1 MISAV
6 PYFICR
12 YCQQCQSTRHRH
24 RAFSTTL
31 CNWLPARNSSYYD
44 LLGIKPEASLEEIK
58 QAFFSK
64 SKKLHPDSDPA
75 NPDLHSQFVK
85 LNEAYRVLSKEG
97 SRRRY
102 DNLRGAQA
110 AWTPPGS
117 HSAKG
122 SPFDFADFRARKLE
136 EVHNSFMDEKDRAI
150 TQIYNENKER
160 ARDNLSCLDQHVMEV
175 LQPFRG
181 AEVSDTLVAKEAC
194 AFCRHIQSLF
204 NVNKEETDAVTGP
217 WASRSSR
224 NSCARSMLNSPS
236 GTTVAPNSC
245 IRNLEPWTRC
255 KPRLLQTLRAPKAE
269 RKAPSHC

>member
-31 CNWLPARNSSYYD
+31 CNWLPAKTSSYYD

-64 SKKLHPDSDPA
+64 SKKLHPDSDPG
-75 NPDLHSQFVK
+75 NPELHSQFVK
-85 LNEAYRVLSKEG
+85 LNEAYRVLSKES

-102 DNLRGAQA
+102 DNMRGAQM

-117 HSAKG
+117 HSSKG
-122 SPFDFADFRARKLE
+122 SPFDFADFRTRSRPEPNENVRYWQQFHQPPVQPISRPEAKKRFRRNQRLFGYCLLIMLGSLTVHYVGFRKLE

-160 ARDNLSCLDQHVMEV
+160 AKSMG
-175 LQPFRG
+175 LQKQQELLRQKHAEFSQRYRTGPEQLHEEPG
-181 AEVSDTLVAKEAC
+181 AL
-194 AFCRHIQSLF
+194 
-204 NVNKEETDAVTGP
+204 DAVQVP
-217 WASRSSR
+217 
-224 NSCARSMLNSPS
+224 PP
-236 GTTVAPNSC
+236 PN
-245 IRNLEPWTRC
+245 PTAQ
-255 KPRLLQTLRAPKAE
+255 KG
-269 RKAPSHC
+269 

>member
-122 SPFDFADFRARKLE
+122 SPFDFADFRARRRPEPNENVRYWQQFHEPPVEPTSRPEAKKRFRRTFGYCLLIMLGSLTVHYVGFRKLE

-160 ARDNLSCLDQHVMEV
+160 ARSMGLQKQQELLRQKHAEFSQRYHSGPEQLHKEPGALDSVQA
-175 LQPFRG
+175 P
-181 AEVSDTLVAKEAC
+181 APP
-194 AFCRHIQSLF
+194 
-204 NVNKEETDAVTGP
+204 NPTGP
-217 WASRSSR
+217 K
-224 NSCARSMLNSPS
+224 
-236 GTTVAPNSC
+236 G
-245 IRNLEPWTRC
+245 
-255 KPRLLQTLRAPKAE
+255 
-269 RKAPSHC
+269 